1 MIKRKCENCWR
12 TTNGQE
18 YPFYII
24 EILNTYSYDRTVSS
38 SASRTITATHS
49 TTRYKNHG
57 TLNAFIC
64 NRCVIKKAL
73 NTNLLIIGIILI
85 AVLTLGFLFQ
95 LAGEAEVFY
104 SAVGFSGLLL
114 LFGIYIL
121 IRMTRAMS
129 SSDPEIQKKILKN
142 INTEEIGSKLA
153 IKNKER
159 WVKLNISGKL
169 LLLTPSQ
176 KKEFGF

>member
-1 MIKRKCENCWR
+1 M
-12 TTNGQE
+12 
-18 YPFYII
+18 
-24 EILNTYSYDRTVSS
+24 
-38 SASRTITATHS
+38 
-49 TTRYKNHG
+49 
-57 TLNAFIC
+57 
-64 NRCVIKKAL
+64 
-73 NTNLLIIGIILI
+73 
-85 AVLTLGFLFQ
+85 LTLGFLFQ

-104 SAVGFSGLLL
+104 SAVGFSGLLF

-129 SSDPEIQKKILKN
+129 SNDPEIQKKILKN

-176 KKEFGF
+176 KKEFGL